1 MTEAKLTRDIAWTMG
16 SFVILAAS
24 GILINIVV
32 AYLRGAEALGIFN
45 QAYSVY
51 IIASQ
56 IAAFGIHYSVLRS
69 AAYHER
75 EPQLQGRILLSGA
88 IPALVAGILLA
99 AVVVM
104 AEPVFASLFS
114 APTARAISF
123 AGFGLA
129 LFPLNKVLI
138 GFLNGL
144 RHMKAFAIFQ
154 AMRYILVA
162 ATATVVAA
170 SALAFEY
177 ASFCF
182 LIAEATTVA
191 AALLYIVAN
200 RLAPK
205 PAIDPAWI
213 GKHAVFGGKSLF
225 AGMFGEINTRVDV
238 LMLGL
243 FLDDTAVG
251 IYSFAAMLMD
261 GLYHLL
267 AMVRVNFNPYLVA
280 ATRDRDW
287 PPAQDLLRRS
297 QRLAP
302 LVMGVLCLAVVLFYW
317 IVTGYIVPER
327 GLQAGLPTLIILL
340 LSLTLVSCYVPFD
353 NLLLTGG
360 YPGFQTL
367 QQFFAVATN
376 VLLNVVLIPVMG
388 IAGAAVGTGL
398 SYVASV
404 IVLIMLSR
412 RFFGWNML
420 TNKVNS

>member
-1 MTEAKLTRDIAWTMG
+1 MAEGKLTRDIAWTMG

-24 GILINIVV
+24 GILINIIV

-56 IAAFGIHYSVLRS
+56 LAAFGIHYSVLRS

-75 EPQLQGRILLSGA
+75 ETGLQGRILLSGA
-88 IPALVAGILLA
+88 VPALVAGLA
-99 AVVVM
+99 LALAVVL
-104 AEPVFASLFS
+104 AEPIFAGLFS
-114 APTARAISF
+114 APTARAITF

-138 GFLNGL
+138 AFLNGL
-144 RHMKAFAIFQ
+144 RHMKAFAVFQ
-154 AMRYILVA
+154 ALRYILVA
-162 ATATVVAA
+162 ATASIVAA
-170 SALAFEY
+170 SSWPFEY

-182 LIAEATTVA
+182 LIAEAITV
-191 AALLYIVAN
+191 LGTLIYITVM
-200 RLAPK
+200 RLAPN
-205 PAIDPAWI
+205 PAVDVSWMRR
-213 GKHAVFGGKSLF
+213 HAAFGGKSLF
-225 AGMFGEINTRVDV
+225 AGMFGEVNTRVDV

-243 FLDDTAVG
+243 FLDDAAVG
-251 IYSFAAMLMD
+251 VYSFAAMLMD

-280 ATRDRDW
+280 AVRDRDW
-287 PPAQDLLRRS
+287 PPAQQLLSRSRRF
-297 QRLAP
+297 AP
-302 LVMGVLCLAVVLFYW
+302 LIVGTLCLGVVLFYW
-317 IVTGYIVPER
+317 VVTSYLVPER

-340 LSLTLVSCYVPFD
+340 ASLTLVSAYIPFD

-367 QQFFAVATN
+367 QQFVAVSTN
-376 VLLNVVLIPVMG
+376 VVLNVVLIPVIG
-388 IAGAAVGTGL
+388 IAGAATGTGL
-398 SYVASV
+398 SYVAS
-404 IVLIMLSR
+404 IVLLLVLSK

-420 TNKVNS
+420 TNKVSS

>member
-1 MTEAKLTRDIAWTMG
+1 MSKGKLTRDIVWTMG
-16 SFVILAAS
+16 SFVVLAAS
-24 GILINIVV
+24 GILINIIV

-45 QAYSVY
+45 QSYSVY

-75 EPQLQGRILLSGA
+75 EEHLQGRILLSGA
-88 IPALVAGILLA
+88 IPALIAGLA
-99 AVVVM
+99 LALVTVL
-104 AEPVFASLFS
+104 AEPIFASLFS
-114 APTARAISF
+114 EPTARAISF
-123 AGFGLA
+123 AGYGLA

-138 GFLNGL
+138 AFLNGL
-144 RHMKAFAIFQ
+144 RHMKAFAVFQ

-162 ATATVVAA
+162 LTVTIVAA
-170 SALAFEY
+170 SDLPFEY

-182 LIAEATTVA
+182 IIAEASTV
-191 AALLYIVAN
+191 LGTLVYIIVL

-205 PAIDPAWI
+205 PVADVEWMR
-213 GKHAVFGGKSLF
+213 KHANFGGKSLF

-243 FLDDTAVG
+243 FLDDAAVG

-287 PPAQDLLRRS
+287 PPAQQLLARS
-297 QRLAP
+297 RRLAP
-302 LVMGVLCLAVVLFYW
+302 LAVGVLCLGVVVFYW
-317 IVTGYIVPER
+317 LVTSYVVPER
-327 GLQAGLPTLIILL
+327 GLQAGLPTLIVLL
-340 LSLTLVSCYVPFD
+340 SSLTLISAYVPFD

-376 VLLNVVLIPVMG
+376 VILNIALIPILG
-388 IAGAAVGTGL
+388 IVGAAVGTGM
-398 SYVASV
+398 SYVASIV
-404 IVLIMLSR
+404 VLIILSR
-412 RFFGWNML
+412 QFFGWNML
-420 TNKVNS
+420 SNKVNS